1 MCKVL
6 GVSKSGYCKWLN
18 SEPSKRAVENK
29 KITDQIRDIH
39 QESKQTYGS
48 PRITQQLRAEGIQVS
63 RPRVARLMQQAK
75 IRSKVKRKFV
85 ATTDS
90 KHTHPVAENLLNRQF
105 EPGQT
110 DQIWVSDL
118 TYIRTAEGWLYLT
131 VIIDL
136 CCRKV
141 IGWALSKSLDAEST
155 CIAAWNMAVGQQAPQ
170 PGLIFHSDRGIQY
183 ACTEFRQLLKQ
194 HKVQQSMSRRANCW
208 DNAVAESFFKSLKV
222 EWLYGKRFANRAQ
235 AQLTVFEYIETWYN
249 TRRRHSALGYMT
261 PTEFE
266 QLMSNKKIF
275 ALS

>member
-1 MCKVL
+1 
-6 GVSKSGYCKWLN
+6 
-18 SEPSKRAVENK
+18 
-29 KITDQIRDIH
+29 
-39 QESKQTYGS
+39 
-48 PRITQQLRAEGIQVS
+48 
-63 RPRVARLMQQAK
+63 MQRAK

-155 CIAAWNMAVGQQAPQ
+155 CVAAWKMAVGQQPPQ

-183 ACTEFRQLLKQ
+183 ACTEFRQLLNQ

-222 EWLYGKRFANRAQ
+222 EWLYGNRFASRVQ
-235 AQLTVFEYIETWYN
+235 AQLAVFEYIETWYN

-266 QLMSNKKIF
+266 HLMSNKKIF
-275 ALS
+275 APS